1 MFILI
6 STIVSVRLLLTTV
19 KKWVTSYRRV
29 STVEHISPALISI
42 LVRVRYSGRHVFVA
56 WCRQTLHPKAS
67 PGRHLPS
74 TQLHPSSHPSIHPS
88 IHPSSHGTRARA
100 DGSGCGGAGVLWKSP
115 GQETPCTRH
124 GGVPAQIPPPE
135 RERRPATGRRQTAAP
150 PATAGFP
157 PSGPLSGEPNQRRT
171 PKKIGDFFRPAAAQ
185 GGKGAHSPIG
195 LPVPSPERSHG
206 HLHFSKWRRPSA
218 DGAATPR
225 SDGQLAGPAQQ
236 GQGHQVPQADSTPV
250 RDVGNHHQGFHVCG
264 RQECS
269 GQGTGNGLGD
279 QRPRVQLPRL
289 ERRGATAR
297 PSTRGDADTS
307 SGVGRR
313 QEAQNPFERARTY
326 HQVLSSPQCP
336 TALGFGDSDV
346 HLGALATDPSGGRG
360 RGDFPEVV
368 RLLSPSASV
377 TSSQAG
383 PPRAVAADQ
392 GDSGGSGLVIGR
404 GLTSSCVPA
413 IPRSLATV
421 VLHNPGNHC
430 YLNSTV
436 YLLAYACCLYAP
448 RGPPRGATTLERAI
462 HSVFAHPGED
472 TPPGEQLIA
481 ELPAWRSLLAD
492 WQNLHQQ
499 QDAMELLHHLLER
512 NPLPFAHCQ
521 WEARPIPGTA
531 AARRPLIRGTAYVSV
546 PLPRSAHATLQDCVM
561 QWHEQKL
568 PHGLLGALLSSL

>member
-1 MFILI
+1 MEHGPEQMDLDAEEREWFG
-6 STIVSVRLLLTTV
+6 SLLEKRPL
-19 KKWVTSYRRV
+19 
-29 STVEHISPALISI
+29 ALGMGES
-42 LVRVRYSGRHVFVA
+42 
-56 WCRQTLHPKAS
+56 QPKY
-67 PGRHLPS
+67 P
-74 TQLHPSSHPSIHPS
+74 HPS
-88 IHPSSHGTRARA
+88 G
-100 DGSGCGGAGVLWKSP
+100 K
-115 GQETPCTRH
+115 
-124 GGVPAQIPPPE
+124 GVPPQGGGRQRPLPPQ
-135 RERRPATGRRQTAAP
+135 RGSRQAAP
-150 PATAGFP
+150 SQG
-157 PSGPLSGEPNQRRT
+157 SRT
-171 PKKIGDFFRPAAAQ
+171 KDEHRGKSDFFRPAAAQ

-206 HLHFSKWRRPSA
+206 HLHFSQWRRPSA

-279 QRPRVQLPRL
+279 QRRPRVQLPRL

-313 QEAQNPFERARTY
+313 QEAQNPFERAGTY

-336 TALGFGDSDV
+336 TALGFGNSDV

-360 RGDFPEVV
+360 HGDFPEVV
-368 RLLSPSASV
+368 CLLSPSASV
-377 TSSQAG
+377 TPSQAG

-430 YLNSTV
+430 YLNSAV

-448 RGPPRGATTLERAI
+448 HGPPRGATTLERAI

-481 ELPAWRSLLAD
+481 KLPAWRSLLAD

-568 PHGLLGALLSSL
+568 PHGLLGTPPLLFVSLARYANIARGKKSDSTTMQSDAKGQLPRISGY